1 MSGHAGRAWSRRG
14 DDPVA
19 ATRQL
24 KGRAR
29 SREHGT
35 NQAGRLRPPPRG
47 PTDSVL
53 LLQRAVGNRRVTEL
67 IGPSH
72 GDLQRQVRGPGADT
86 SEVAHSST
94 MPFPPFGELTTY
106 RQIAAAG
113 RFTTGQIEADLA
125 RLAPNGEVGRRA
137 RDWMERVRFW
147 LPYLDD
153 RADQLLSPA
162 AAATARH
169 YLDEA
174 VVLRNDIARAGQ
186 AVIDGELRRVRAAA
200 VTAAQRTEA
209 LRPPLADAMRAAF
222 RAGDTRLLADLLGLI
237 GTVTDL
243 GLGMHSLARETAAA
257 VGRLASVD
265 LVPVGRY
272 VAGLERL
279 NRGLAAINLAMSS
292 TEARAATALEE
303 GLRQVGVAA
312 GAFSSLATLA
322 RLPAHMG
329 LYANMYLV
337 PLTRGIVSGLT
348 RVTNALHVE
357 NRTWVAIFGRP
368 ARFGVEPGG
377 EPMWDFMDAVMAA
390 GTPSDVPAIPE
401 PVQQFLM
408 EHRARFEAGTG
419 DVVPTSGWWPWRS
432 LHSAA
437 ARDWVFANRHRLWA
451 MLYGSM
457 AVPSRG
463 R

>member
-1 MSGHAGRAWSRRG
+1 
-14 DDPVA
+14 
-19 ATRQL
+19 
-24 KGRAR
+24 
-29 SREHGT
+29 
-35 NQAGRLRPPPRG
+35 
-47 PTDSVL
+47 
-53 LLQRAVGNRRVTEL
+53 
-67 IGPSH
+67 
-72 GDLQRQVRGPGADT
+72 
-86 SEVAHSST
+86 
-94 MPFPPFGELTTY
+94 
-106 RQIAAAG
+106 
-113 RFTTGQIEADLA
+113 
-125 RLAPNGEVGRRA
+125 
-137 RDWMERVRFW
+137 
-147 LPYLDD
+147 
-153 RADQLLSPA
+153 
-162 AAATARH
+162 
-169 YLDEA
+169 
-174 VVLRNDIARAGQ
+174 LRNDIARAGQ
-186 AVIDGELRRVRAAA
+186 AVIDGELLRVRAAA
-200 VTAAQRTEA
+200 TTAAQRAEA

-222 RAGDTRLLADLLGLI
+222 RAGDTRLLADVLGLI

-243 GLGMHSLARETAAA
+243 GLGMHSLARETAEA

-337 PLTRGIVSGLT
+337 PLTRGIIAGLT

-377 EPMWDFMDAVMAA
+377 DEMWDFMIAVMAA
-390 GTPSDVPAIPE
+390 RSPSDVPAIPK
-401 PVQQFLM
+401 FLM

-419 DVVPTSGWWPWRS
+419 DAVPTSGRWPWRS